1 MRMTYST
8 AMVIQALEAGFRYG
22 FDIAEVT
29 GLRGGTVYPILRRLK
44 EAGMVKA
51 EWEPVAISRDE
62 GRPPR
67 KYYRL
72 AEASADFLAAAKERF
87 PLRAPSGQPEGHP
100 G

>member
-1 MRMTYST
+1 MTFST
-8 AMVIQALEAGFRYG
+8 AYVIQALDAGYRYG
-22 FDIAEVT
+22 FDIAEAT

-72 AEASADFLAAAKERF
+72 SEGATGFLATARERF
-87 PLRAPSGQPEGHP
+87 PLPPAPGQAEGQR

>member
-1 MRMTYST
+1 MTYAT
-8 AMVIQALEAGFRYG
+8 AQVIQALDAGYRYG

-44 EAGMVKA
+44 DAGMVKS

-72 AEASADFLAAAKERF
+72 ADGAGEFLAAARERF
-87 PLRAPSGQPEGHP
+87 PLPLAHGQAEEQP